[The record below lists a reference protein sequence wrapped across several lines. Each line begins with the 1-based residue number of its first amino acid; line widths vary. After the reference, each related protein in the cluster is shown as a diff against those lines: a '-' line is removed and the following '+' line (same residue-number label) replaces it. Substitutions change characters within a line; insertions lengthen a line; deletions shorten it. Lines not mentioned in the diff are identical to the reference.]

1 MTQIASNP
9 NGNRYKFNNDIV
21 RGKPQ
26 HLHTLDGKPLHGTS
40 TVLSV
45 IDKPGIKW
53 WAVQKALETLGW
65 KTSKIEGTSKR
76 RPMEERIS
84 DDTFIDKYKQIFGDG
99 DGAFDEALAPM
110 NPEQWLKML
119 DEAYMAHT
127 VVLAD
132 SAEVG
137 IDMHAEL
144 ERYVKWCIAFNE
156 GRPVCAMTWE
166 ETAETQGWHSNLP
179 PVARFADWAE
189 EHILKFVASEA
200 HCYSERLWTGG
211 IVDLIY
217 EDKYGDLNLLDFKS
231 AKEAYDEHF
240 MQNAGYHIALAENGI
255 FDADGNFIHA
265 IEDNVVAYWSLPFGM
280 EDAVPQPRVDIA
292 ILQQGFESALFLYK
306 LKKGLV

>member
-1 MTQIASNP
+1 MTTIAPNP
-9 NGNRYKFNNDIV
+9 NGNRYQFLNDIV

-26 HLHTLDGKPLHGTS
+26 HLHTLDGQALFGTS
-40 TVLSV
+40 TVLGI

-76 RPMEERIS
+76 KPMEERIL
-84 DDTFIDKYKQIFGDG
+84 DPDFQKRFLQF
-99 DGAFDEALAPM
+99 FDVNEEGLPVMTPDLWM
-110 NPEQWLKML
+110 NFL

-144 ERYVKWCIAFNE
+144 ERYVKWCIAFND
-156 GRPVCAMTWE
+156 GRPVVATTWE
-166 ETAETQGWHSNLP
+166 ELAETQGWYTNLP
-179 PVARFADWAE
+179 PVARFADWAD
-189 EHILKFVASEA
+189 EHIARFIASEA
-200 HCYSERLWTGG
+200 HCYSEKLWTGG

-255 FDADGNFIHA
+255 FDADGNFIQPFTGA
-265 IEDNVVAYWSLPFGM
+265 VVAYWSLPFGM
-280 EDAVPQPRVDIA
+280 PEPTPQPRIDLLD
-292 ILQQGFESALFLYK
+292 LQQGFKSALFLYK
-306 LKKGLV
+306 LKKGLL